1 MLLRGDERVRVS
13 LAVEVMQ
20 LSGTGALLVDPKF
33 GDSLKCVDASLNER
47 PAGKRQLMV
56 ALAKRLREANLV
68 LEAAR
73 LLYEARAPP
82 PPADGSGVGAL
93 DGIAKEASASL
104 AEMLLESIADG
115 VVATQGGGAGGA
127 AVAAVPEA
135 AAAAAAAA
143 ERTAQMCNDAAL
155 FLREWERSDPH
166 EAKAGVGAALR
177 TLLVSHEFLA
187 MLRAIGAGDTRTLEA
202 LGRLDFL
209 PPNPAAVE
217 EHRAAFRGLGVP
229 VFALHRAL
237 PFVLEGAMRVLHAHY
252 GALKAAA
259 DWPRLPE
266 LRERAEALMGFAGA
280 SSALGMHYGSTGDS
294 NRKMVQML
302 ADMA

>member
-1 MLLRGDERVRVS
+1 MDRRTF
-13 LAVEVMQ
+13 
-20 LSGTGALLVDPKF
+20 LS
-33 GDSLKCVDASLNER
+33 
-47 PAGKRQLMV
+47 
-56 ALAKRLREANLV
+56 
-68 LEAAR
+68 
-73 LLYEARAPP
+73 
-82 PPADGSGVGAL
+82 
-93 DGIAKEASASL
+93 
-104 AEMLLESIADG
+104 
-115 VVATQGGGAGGA
+115 GA
-127 AVAAVPEA
+127 AVVAAGA
-135 AAAAAAAA
+135 ASACSQENGAQSAPAAPAVNRNRTRRLRMVTTWPTGFPGLGSAA

>member
-1 MLLRGDERVRVS
+1 
-13 LAVEVMQ
+13 
-20 LSGTGALLVDPKF
+20 
-33 GDSLKCVDASLNER
+33 
-47 PAGKRQLMV
+47 
-56 ALAKRLREANLV
+56 
-68 LEAAR
+68 
-73 LLYEARAPP
+73 
-82 PPADGSGVGAL
+82 
-93 DGIAKEASASL
+93 
-104 AEMLLESIADG
+104 MLLESIADG

-127 AVAAVPEA
+127 AAAAVPE
-135 AAAAAAAA
+135 AAAAAAA

-229 VFALHRAL
+229 VFALHRA
-237 PFVLEGAMRVLHAHY
+237 PCSCSRGRCACSTPTTARSRPPPTGRGCRSSGSA
-252 GALKAAA
+252 
-259 DWPRLPE
+259 PR
-266 LRERAEALMGFAGA
+266 R
-280 SSALGMHYGSTGDS
+280 
-294 NRKMVQML
+294 
-302 ADMA
+302 

>member
-1 MLLRGDERVRVS
+1 
-13 LAVEVMQ
+13 
-20 LSGTGALLVDPKF
+20 
-33 GDSLKCVDASLNER
+33 
-47 PAGKRQLMV
+47 
-56 ALAKRLREANLV
+56 
-68 LEAAR
+68 
-73 LLYEARAPP
+73 
-82 PPADGSGVGAL
+82 
-93 DGIAKEASASL
+93 
-104 AEMLLESIADG
+104 
-115 VVATQGGGAGGA
+115 
-127 AVAAVPEA
+127 
-135 AAAAAAAA
+135 
-143 ERTAQMCNDAAL
+143 MCNDAAL

>member
-1 MLLRGDERVRVS
+1 
-13 LAVEVMQ
+13 
-20 LSGTGALLVDPKF
+20 
-33 GDSLKCVDASLNER
+33 
-47 PAGKRQLMV
+47 MV

-127 AVAAVPEA
+127 AAAVPEA

-155 FLREWERSDPH
+155 FLREWEP
-166 EAKAGVGAALR
+166 
-177 TLLVSHEFLA
+177 
-187 MLRAIGAGDTRTLEA
+187 
-202 LGRLDFL
+202 
-209 PPNPAAVE
+209 
-217 EHRAAFRGLGVP
+217 
-229 VFALHRAL
+229 
-237 PFVLEGAMRVLHAHY
+237 
-252 GALKAAA
+252 
-259 DWPRLPE
+259 
-266 LRERAEALMGFAGA
+266 
-280 SSALGMHYGSTGDS
+280 
-294 NRKMVQML
+294 
-302 ADMA
+302 